1 MHICIKSCRLC
12 VQAKSSRVGL
22 SSLVAIRFSS
32 IEVHKLDRRQ
42 MECLIKMN
50 V

>member
-12 VQAKSSRVGL
+12 VPAKCSHVGL

-42 MECLIKMN
+42 MERLIKMN